1 MVERS
6 SLYGSLSLFF
16 ALSGMLLEYATDCHK
31 WGEDDEAYTGM
42 ALATKMFDKHE
53 NMVHGDRNG
62 MLSHQQTLPRFWEA
76 EMAICA
82 RAGEKDKT
90 LACFDKVVHNDFKSG
105 SRSVWTQ
112 LAQLHNS
119 NGEMHVARRGGPLSN
134 KCLPPRRTLLSRDT
148 KQSCRTA
155 RHTVRHAGKHQMLN
169 LIVAPSISLSTCLL
183 WTCFS
188 EEGLEGSQGRRV
200 FKLDVL
206 HLHTVFKMMLLVIYL
221 NV

>member
-1 MVERS
+1 MRAHEEFWLNEVVFTD
-6 SLYGSLSLFF
+6 LSLFF
-16 ALSGMLLEYATDCHK
+16 ALSGMLLEYAT
-31 WGEDDEAYTGM
+31 EAYTGM

-62 MLSHQQTLPRFWEA
+62 MLSHQQTLPRFSEA

-119 NGEMHVARRGGPLSN
+119 NGECMLHDEEGRFQINACHHVALF
-134 KCLPPRRTLLSRDT
+134 CRRTRSKAAGPQDT
-148 KQSCRTA
+148 LYDMRENIKC
-155 RHTVRHAGKHQMLN
+155 
-169 LIVAPSISLSTCLL
+169 
-183 WTCFS
+183 
-188 EEGLEGSQGRRV
+188 
-200 FKLDVL
+200 
-206 HLHTVFKMMLLVIYL
+206 
-221 NV
+221 

>member
-1 MVERS
+1 
-6 SLYGSLSLFF
+6 
-16 ALSGMLLEYATDCHK
+16 MLLEYATDCHK

-42 ALATKMFDKHE
+42 ALATKMFDKRE

-119 NGEMHVARRGGPLSN
+119 NGECMLHDEEGRFQINACHHVALFVQRHEAKLQDRKTHCTTCGKTSNVKLDCCSKYKSVYLSTVDVLFRRRIG
-134 KCLPPRRTLLSRDT
+134 RITR
-148 KQSCRTA
+148 
-155 RHTVRHAGKHQMLN
+155 
-169 LIVAPSISLSTCLL
+169 APSVQVRCASLAH
-183 WTCFS
+183 CF
-188 EEGLEGSQGRRV
+188 
-200 FKLDVL
+200 
-206 HLHTVFKMMLLVIYL
+206 
-221 NV
+221 

>member
-1 MVERS
+1 
-6 SLYGSLSLFF
+6 
-16 ALSGMLLEYATDCHK
+16 MLLEYATDCHK
-31 WGEDDEAYTGM
+31 WGGDDEAYTAM

-112 LAQLHNS
+112 LAQLQNS
-119 NGEMHVARRGGPLSN
+119 NGEMHVARRRGPLSN

-148 KQSCRTA
+148 GTRSKA
-155 RHTVRHAGKHQMLN
+155 AGPQDTSN
-169 LIVAPSISLSTCLL
+169 V
-183 WTCFS
+183 
-188 EEGLEGSQGRRV
+188 
-200 FKLDVL
+200 KLDRCSKYKSVYCCGRAFQKKDWKD
-206 HLHTVFKMMLLVIYL
+206 HKGAQCS
-221 NV
+221 N